1 MNIKQICIFCICL
14 SVSFLYAENVWFFP
28 PSTYYQWLDEYLQPF
43 SFDDEG
49 IWNIMSG
56 LTESE
61 AKVPDIVCNDKY
73 IYTGTGGDGCV
84 RLARKDISIDG
95 NLYQKTVVRGSSC
108 TIIEGGGYCT
118 VVADFNKEIC
128 RKTILLRR
136 DMLKGIFSIYS
147 DSNEYSNL
155 FDVTW
160 IMPNVVKSVKMSAP
174 FLAETIK
181 GQRVVYD
188 DDILRFRWFRTGFYW
203 LEGIFVNDSTP
214 MVEGAAGNGTGLV
227 LDIDF
232 HIPSDNL
239 VVLNGFVDTDRP
251 HLYKMNARMKT
262 VRVQGDGFDFEYTF
276 KDYVHFAQ
284 IDFPKQVTKVK
295 LTVTDVYDGEKWED
309 MAISGLWVNPD
320 ILKTANT
327 DLARE
332 YLKYAEKISAE

>member
-1 MNIKQICIFCICL
+1 MKLKQICIFCICL
-14 SVSFLYAENVWFFP
+14 TVSFLYAENVWFFP
-28 PSTYYQWLDEYLQPF
+28 PNTYYQWLDKYLKPF
-43 SFDDEG
+43 SFSGDEG
-49 IWNIMSG
+49 IWHIMG
-56 LTESE
+56 GVTESE
-61 AKVPDIVCNDKY
+61 AKIPDIVCDDKY
-73 IYTGTGGDGCV
+73 IYTGTGGNGCAK
-84 RLARKDISIDG
+84 LARKDIFIDG
-95 NLYQKTVVRGSSC
+95 NLYQKTVINGSYC
-108 TIIEGGGYCT
+108 IIIEGGGYCT
-118 VVADFNKEIC
+118 VVADFYKERNK
-128 RKTILLRR
+128 KALFLRM
-136 DMLKGIFSIYS
+136 DMLKGVFPTYP
-147 DSNEYSNL
+147 NEYDSL

-160 IMPNVVKSVKMSAP
+160 IMPNVVKSVKMSVP
-174 FLAETIK
+174 FLTETIK

-188 DDILRFRWFRTGFYW
+188 DDILRFRWFRNGLYW

-284 IDFPKQVTKVK
+284 IDFPKKVTKVQ

-332 YLKYAEKISAE
+332 YLKHAEAISIK